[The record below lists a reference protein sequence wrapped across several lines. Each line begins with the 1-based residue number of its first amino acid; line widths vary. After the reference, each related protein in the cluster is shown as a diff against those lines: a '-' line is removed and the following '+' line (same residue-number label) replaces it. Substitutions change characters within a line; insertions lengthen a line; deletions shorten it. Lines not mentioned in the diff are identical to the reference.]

1 VSASGRL
8 LLFTFWKFMVDEWLL
23 SIAKQNYLTSS
34 CAWLLTAYSV
44 EKLFFVDFW
53 TLDVPAETRLNKNN
67 GLPWVNLSKLIEF
80 TI

>member
-53 TLDVPAETRLNKNN
+53 TFPRKRVSIKTMGYL
-67 GLPWVNLSKLIEF
+67 G
-80 TI
+80 